1 MMNYNKRGGT
11 LLTSS
16 SDELA
21 GLHIAIITHPEDE
34 SLVVGG
40 ACFSLIKRTKRSGP
54 EDGYLALAMTL
65 FAILPR
71 FERQGA
77 GARLFAEIRAFAVAQ
92 KAAQFLILSAQP
104 ADDNS
109 WWVRRLQRADLETE
123 PCVNLDNT
131 GTRESTGAART
142 LLQVL
147 KLPEKLPNGL
157 WIPWDLDNK
166 DIEVVLIVDVNTVKT
181 VIEKER
187 RAAAKRAPVRPL
199 KMVELCAGSCRV
211 TKQARLLRW
220 DGHAY
225 ERDGTRPEWDEAEDE
240 AAGQAPLPKSAVTVG
255 ELMELQAD
263 QIRAADFVWLSPS
276 CTSTTNIAQST
287 HRRTEENDYDG
298 ETVEAA
304 DWNRVV
310 ERQANFCVYR
320 KMKSPAFAY
329 ILEQPVGQARLAPAL
344 IQRFEKESSELRSVR
359 CTVHMC
365 APRNCR
371 LKPWRS

>member
-1 MMNYNKRGGT
+1 MTTKALPRNGSIVMANYNKRGGT
-11 LLTSS
+11 VLNSS

-21 GLHIAIITHPEDE
+21 GLHIAIITHPEDD
-34 SLVVGG
+34 SVVGG
-40 ACFSLIKRTKRSGP
+40 ACVSLIKRTKRSGP
-54 EDGYLALAMTL
+54 EDGYLALAVTL

-77 GARLFAEIRAFAVAQ
+77 GAMLFEEIRVFAVAQ
-92 KAAQFLILSAQP
+92 KASQFLILSAQP
-104 ADDNS
+104 ADNNS
-109 WWVRRLQRADLETE
+109 WWVRSLERAGLEME

-131 GTRESTGAART
+131 GKRESTGRT
-142 LLQVL
+142 LIQVL
-147 KLPEKLPNGL
+147 KLSEKLPNGL

-166 DIEVVLIVDVNTVKT
+166 DIEVVLAVDVGMVEA
-181 VIEKER
+181 VIEEKR
-187 RAAAKRAPVRPL
+187 KAVARAAPVRPL
-199 KMVELCAGSCRV
+199 VIVELCAGSCRI

-225 ERDGTRPEWDEAEDE
+225 ERDNTRPEWDEHENE

-255 ELMELQAD
+255 NVMDLQPD
-263 QIRAADFVWLSPS
+263 QIRAADFAWLSPS

-304 DWNRVV
+304 DFNKVV
-310 ERQANFCVYR
+310 QHQADICVYR
-320 KMKSPAFAY
+320 QMKSPAFAY

-344 IQRFEKESSELRSVR
+344 LERFEKESSKLRSVR
-359 CTVHMC
+359 CTVHM
-365 APRNCR
+365 
-371 LKPWRS
+371 

>member
-1 MMNYNKRGGT
+1 MTTKALPRNGSIVMANYNKRGGT
-11 LLTSS
+11 VLNPS

-21 GLHIAIITHPEDE
+21 GLHVAIITHPEDD
-34 SLVVGG
+34 SVVGG
-40 ACFSLIKRTKRSGP
+40 ACASLIKRTKRSGP
-54 EDGYLALAMTL
+54 EDGYLALAVTL

-77 GARLFAEIRAFAVAQ
+77 GAKLFGEIRAFAVAQ

-104 ADDNS
+104 ADNNS
-109 WWVRRLQRADLETE
+109 WWVRSLERAGLEME

-131 GTRESTGAART
+131 GKRESTGATRT
-142 LLQVL
+142 LIQVL

-166 DIEVVLIVDVNTVKT
+166 DIEVVLAVDVGMVKT
-181 VIEKER
+181 VIEEKR
-187 RAAAKRAPVRPL
+187 KAAARAAPVRAL
-199 KMVELCAGSCRV
+199 VMVELCAGSCRI
-211 TKQARLLRW
+211 TKQARRLRW

-225 ERDGTRPEWDEAEDE
+225 ERDNTRPEWDEDEDE

-255 ELMELQAD
+255 NVMDLQPD
-263 QIRAADFVWLSPS
+263 QIRAADFAWLSPS

-304 DWNRVV
+304 DFNRVV
-310 ERQANFCVYR
+310 QHQANICAHHQ
-320 KMKSPAFAY
+320 MKSPAFAF
-329 ILEQPVGQARLAPAL
+329 ILEQPVGQARKTPDLL
-344 IQRFEKESSELRSVR
+344 YRFEKESSNLHSVR
-359 CTVHMC
+359 CTVHM
-365 APRNCR
+365 
-371 LKPWRS
+371 